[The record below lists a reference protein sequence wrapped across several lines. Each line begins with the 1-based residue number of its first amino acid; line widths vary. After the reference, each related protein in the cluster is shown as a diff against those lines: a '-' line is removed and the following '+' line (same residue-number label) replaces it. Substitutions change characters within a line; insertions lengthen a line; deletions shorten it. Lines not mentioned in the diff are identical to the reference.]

1 MALFYSREP
10 SDYLLTP
17 ECELDESHPLAVGLG
32 SFNIFYNGVPI
43 DLVSRAPV
51 NLPYATSSASID
63 VKTSNFGH
71 GLHLNPMGLHHY
83 LQNNNWTKFITTN
96 NGTMAVGA
104 APGPVTRGIY
114 LASMRIGSGNR
125 YYLQRSTAG
134 NVAYGYAGSPTVASG
149 PAWPI
154 SKYATVALEWSDNN
168 TARAFYDG
176 TQFHS
181 TTGTMSGTVD
191 TCALACVSNL
201 PASTE
206 YRGNFIFWWFAL
218 WNKSI
223 GAEAHRMLSENPY
236 QMFKR
241 PVKRRIFTPAPVIT
255 QIQLSNPAVT
265 DIGSVSARPIVDVS
279 YL

>member
-1 MALFYSREP
+1 MALFYAREVEN
-10 SDYLLTP
+10 SLLTP
-17 ECELDESHPLAVGLG
+17 DCVLDESHPLADGLG
-32 SFNIFYNGVPI
+32 SFNIFYGGVPI
-43 DLVSRAPV
+43 DLVSRQPV
-51 NLPYATSSASID
+51 NLPYATSSASMG
-63 VKTSNFGH
+63 VVHSNYGT
-71 GLHLNPMGLHHY
+71 GLHMNLMGLNHY
-83 LQNNNWTKFITTN
+83 LQNNNWTKFTTTK

-104 APGPVTRGIY
+104 APGPITRGIY

-134 NVAYGYAGSPTVASG
+134 NVAYGYAGSATVASG

-154 SKYATVALEWSDNN
+154 RKYATVAMEWDGSN

-181 TTGTMSGTVD
+181 TTGTMSGTVN

-201 PASTE
+201 PATTE

-265 DIGSVSARPIVDVS
+265 DIGSVSARPIVNVS